1 MRVFAPVVAFI
12 AATVVSGYV
21 PSVRSVRR
29 STLLM
34 SASKSS
40 SDAPPLCRAPARKVC
55 LMVEPTPFTHVSG
68 YANRFKYMLQ
78 YLAKAGDKVEILTVD
93 SKTDPKDLPNE
104 SFGFPIEHTM
114 GFTFP
119 WYNQI
124 SLTIDLPELKGGKIL
139 ERFRPDLIHVTSP
152 GLMVYAAIFYARVM
166 RIPLLMSYHTHL
178 PIYAKNYWPM
188 IPKVE
193 EFAWWLMRY
202 VHSRA
207 DLTLVTSPQIRDEL
221 VAGGIP
227 RVDVWRKGIDTVR
240 FDPKFKDEEMR
251 KKMSDGNPDD
261 FLMVYVGRLGAEKRL
276 KDIRAV
282 LERMPNARLCLVGK
296 GPQKEELEEYF
307 KGTNTVFTGQLGG
320 DDLSRAF
327 ASADAFVMP
336 SDSETLGFVVLESMA
351 SGVPV
356 VGVDAGGIP
365 DIIDDGETS
374 FLVPIGDTDA
384 FVDRLT
390 KLRDPVFRKKMGKA
404 ARAEAERWGWEAA
417 TSYLRNVQ
425 YERAMINFHSRA
437 FGGFGRP
444 GSKSLWRLLRVR
456 VGRLLQKLRVPG
468 FRRNRGADADLL

>member
-166 RIPLLMSYHTHL
+166 RIPL
-178 PIYAKNYWPM
+178 
-188 IPKVE
+188 
-193 EFAWWLMRY
+193 
-202 VHSRA
+202 
-207 DLTLVTSPQIRDEL
+207 
-221 VAGGIP
+221 
-227 RVDVWRKGIDTVR
+227 RK
-240 FDPKFKDEEMR
+240 
-251 KKMSDGNPDD
+251 
-261 FLMVYVGRLGAEKRL
+261 
-276 KDIRAV
+276 
-282 LERMPNARLCLVGK
+282 LCLFMSTGRFNHHNFSLLLPHHIISFFVATCL
-296 GPQKEELEEYF
+296 EIVSHELPH
-307 KGTNTVFTGQLGG
+307 
-320 DDLSRAF
+320 S
-327 ASADAFVMP
+327 P
-336 SDSETLGFVVLESMA
+336 
-351 SGVPV
+351 
-356 VGVDAGGIP
+356 
-365 DIIDDGETS
+365 
-374 FLVPIGDTDA
+374 
-384 FVDRLT
+384 
-390 KLRDPVFRKKMGKA
+390 
-404 ARAEAERWGWEAA
+404 
-417 TSYLRNVQ
+417 SYLR
-425 YERAMINFHSRA
+425 
-437 FGGFGRP
+437 
-444 GSKSLWRLLRVR
+444 
-456 VGRLLQKLRVPG
+456 
-468 FRRNRGADADLL
+468 